1 MTDPLHKNQA
11 GQPSVNGGHFA
22 AKVNDGDEVE
32 LAAANDWRQG
42 GSSSEDEFDS
52 KYDAVSWDDG
62 DPLWLDDQLAEKNI
76 PENRIWSVMEGDDGG
91 AVVLTGR
98 HFVNIV
104 GFVVTEEPWEDERE
118 SYVWWEA
125 KDDGDFDEDDE
136 TP

>member
-125 KDDGDFDEDDE
+125 KDEDEDADKS
-136 TP
+136 P